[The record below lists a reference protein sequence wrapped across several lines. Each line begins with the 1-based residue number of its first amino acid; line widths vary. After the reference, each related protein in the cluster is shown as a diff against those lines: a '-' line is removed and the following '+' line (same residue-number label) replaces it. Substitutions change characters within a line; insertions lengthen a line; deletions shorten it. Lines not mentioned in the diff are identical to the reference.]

1 MAPASKADARTR
13 PRTTL
18 VTGAGK
24 GIGRAVALGLA
35 EVGIDVAVNDLDERS
50 ATECADA
57 VRELGRR
64 SLVLPGDIASPQ
76 AVKLLAQQLAAT
88 WGGVDILVNNAGI
101 THSGNLPDTTNEAWE
116 RLMNVNLR
124 GPFLTCRAL
133 TPYMIERRWGRVINM
148 ASMTAR
154 LGRGYVGSAS
164 YGASKGGVATFT
176 RGMSKELAAYGIT
189 VNAIAPGVITTDMNR
204 EYLAEHGES
213 VLRSIPLERFGTP
226 EDVADAV
233 VFLASDR
240 ASYITGVILDV
251 NGGLVFG

>member
-1 MAPASKADARTR
+1 MQQADTIRSSTRTA
-13 PRTTL
+13 L

-24 GIGRAVALGLA
+24 GIGQAVALQLA
-35 EVGIDVAVNDLDERS
+35 RAGMDVAVNDLEARP
-50 ATECADA
+50 AEQVAEA
-57 VRELGRR
+57 VGELGRR
-64 SLVLPGDIASPQ
+64 SLVLPGDVAT
-76 AVKLLAQQLAAT
+76 AEGVAKLAAQLADA

-101 THSGNLPDTTNEAWE
+101 THSGDLPDTSDDAWE

-124 GPFLTCRAL
+124 GPFLTSRAL
-133 TPYMIERRWGRVINM
+133 TPYMIRRRWGRVINM

-176 RGMSKELAAYGIT
+176 RGVAKELAPYGIT

-204 EYLAEHGES
+204 DYLAAHGES
-213 VLRSIPLERFGTP
+213 VLRSIPLGRFGTP
-226 EDVADAV
+226 NDVADAV

-251 NGGLVFG
+251 NGGLAFG